1 MGYGPEVIRKV
12 RAAYVRD
19 CLPLEQAAV
28 REGVG
33 PRTAARWKAKA
44 QEEGDDWDRAR
55 TAARLSGENLEQIN
69 QALLEQFLTFH
80 QATMEEVQKDLKM
93 KAGDK
98 VAAISRL
105 ADAFNK
111 TMNAV
116 SKSAPELSR
125 LAVASDVLQRLGRYV
140 AEHHPAHASMFL
152 EVLEPFGE
160 ELVKA
165 YG

>member
-12 RAAYVRD
+12 RAAYIHEA
-19 CLPLEQAAV
+19 LPLEQAAD

-33 PRTAARWKAKA
+33 GRTAARWKAKA
-44 QEEGDDWDRAR
+44 QEAGDDWDRAR
-55 TAARLSGENLEQIN
+55 TAARLSGESLEQIN

-80 QATMEEVQKDLKM
+80 KATMEAVQADKKM
-93 KAGDK
+93 PPSEK

-140 AEHHPAHASMFL
+140 AEHHPGHAAALL

-160 ELVKA
+160 ELVKV